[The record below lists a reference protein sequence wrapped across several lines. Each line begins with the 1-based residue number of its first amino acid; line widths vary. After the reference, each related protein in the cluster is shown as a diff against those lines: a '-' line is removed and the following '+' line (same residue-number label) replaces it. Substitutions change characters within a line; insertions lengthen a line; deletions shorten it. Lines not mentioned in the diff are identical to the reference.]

1 MWTVLPEIV
10 EPDWLIELATIT
22 PMNDGSGPGGGGAL
36 LPDDVVQ
43 SVPHV
48 AVGGD
53 FAKPLKEAG
62 AAAPLRLFSF
72 HHWAPQ
78 KVTEVPMAA
87 SLSPMTKLPPPATT
101 QKTNADADELLLLEF
116 GSGWWP
122 LTVAVL
128 SSVEPHGA
136 VTFATIVMV
145 AEPPL
150 EIEPRLHVTVPEHV
164 PWLGVAE
171 TSVSPAG
178 SGSFTMTLEAFAG
191 PAFWTVM
198 LYVIGPP
205 LWTKAGPVFVID
217 KSALLTI
224 QVFWAVAHFVV
235 PASSK
240 QAWIVSVPA
249 EPLLV

>member
-1 MWTVLPEIV
+1 MTMCTVLPEIV

-22 PMNDGSGPGGGGAL
+22 PMNDGRGPGGGGAL
-36 LPDDVVQ
+36 LPGDVVQ

-53 FAKPLKEAG
+53 FAKPLNEAG

-78 KVTEVPMAA
+78 KVTEVPTAA
-87 SLSPMTKLPPPATT
+87 LLSPMTKLPPPATT
-101 QKTNADADELLLLEF
+101 QKTNVDADELLLLEF

-128 SSVEPHGA
+128 SSVAPHGA
-136 VTFATIVMV
+136 VTLATIVMV

-150 EIEPRLHVTVPEHV
+150 EIKPRLHVTVPEHV

-171 TSVSPAG
+171 TKVRPAG
-178 SGSFTMTLEAFAG
+178 S
-191 PAFWTVM
+191 
-198 LYVIGPP
+198 
-205 LWTKAGPVFVID
+205 
-217 KSALLTI
+217 
-224 QVFWAVAHFVV
+224 
-235 PASSK
+235 
-240 QAWIVSVPA
+240 
-249 EPLLV
+249 